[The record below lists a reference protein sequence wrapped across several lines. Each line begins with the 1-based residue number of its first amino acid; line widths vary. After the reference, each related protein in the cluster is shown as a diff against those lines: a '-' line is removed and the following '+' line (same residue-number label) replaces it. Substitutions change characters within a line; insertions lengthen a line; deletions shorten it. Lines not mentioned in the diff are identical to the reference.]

1 VETDLPA
8 LSFNRDALV
17 MAITAFLSYQDSA
30 ALEEMRESLRREID
44 AAGPAALAGLNER
57 FATTGSDWSYYPH
70 DPLARRIHHVL
81 ADRLLH
87 AQSTLLGI
95 EGATPWIG
103 APLVVVANHLS
114 YADANLLEVLLTR
127 AGGVELADRLT
138 VVAGPK
144 VYSSRTRRFS
154 SLCFATIK
162 VPQNTGRSTEDAVMN
177 PREVA
182 IAARQAIGV
191 AQQRLRLGDALLVF
205 PEGTRSRT
213 GDMQPL
219 LGGVTRYL
227 DLPRTWVMPVGIT
240 GSEAMFPV
248 GDDRLHTVPIVVR
261 FGRPIL
267 SDDLRERT
275 GDNRRDMMDAI
286 GLAIADLLPPA
297 YRGVY
302 SEHAGGLDAAR
313 SLLADCRQSA

>member
-1 VETDLPA
+1 VATDLPGV
-8 LSFNRDALV
+8 SFNRDALV
-17 MAITAFLSYQDSA
+17 TAITGFLSYHDPA
-30 ALEEMRESLRREID
+30 ALEEIRSSLRREID

-87 AQSTLLGI
+87 AQSTLLEI
-95 EGATPWIG
+95 DSATPLIG

-114 YADANLLEVLLTR
+114 YADANLFEILLTR
-127 AGGVELADRLT
+127 GGGAALADRLT

-162 VPQNTGRSTEDAVMN
+162 APQNTGRSSEDAAMN

-191 AQQRLRLGDALLVF
+191 AQHRLRQGDALLVF

-248 GDDRLHTVPIVVR
+248 GDDRLHSVPIVVR

-267 SDDLRERT
+267 SDELRERT
-275 GDNRRDMMDAI
+275 GDNRRHMMDVI
-286 GLAIADLLPPA
+286 GLAIAELLPPV
-297 YRGVY
+297 YRGAY
-302 SEHAGGLDAAR
+302 SEHASGLDSAR
-313 SLLADCRQSA
+313 GLLADCRQSA